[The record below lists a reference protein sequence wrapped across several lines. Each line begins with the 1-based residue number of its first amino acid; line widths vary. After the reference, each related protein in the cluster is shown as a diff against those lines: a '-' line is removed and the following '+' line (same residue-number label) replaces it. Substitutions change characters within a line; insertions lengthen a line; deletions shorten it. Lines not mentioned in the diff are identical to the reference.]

1 MRRNDPDLGPAVLL
15 LLIVFAMGA
24 VFGAAFG
31 YLTRMA
37 F

>member
-1 MRRNDPDLGPAVLL
+1 MRRNDPDLGPAVMLL
-15 LLIVFAMGA
+15 MIVFIAGA